1 MRFITFI
8 NIMKKAGR
16 PSRKPKKLKNGFYM
30 SISISKTSRS
40 TRIMRESFDQVKL
53 VEQKYQNR
61 DFKYIGQV
69 KDNVWI
75 DGDNKGKSVA

>member
-1 MRFITFI
+1 
-8 NIMKKAGR
+8 MKKAGR

-30 SISISKTSRS
+30 SISISNTSRS
-40 TRIMRESFDQVKL
+40 LRIMRESFDQLKL
-53 VEQKYQNR
+53 VKQQYKHR

-69 KDNVWI
+69 KDNIWI